1 MRFGLCGGGTVLGMI
16 CALSFVFQGCTYN
29 SVRLTLTD
37 AKISMPEPAHV
48 TGSARNLRD
57 GGNGAVSAMYEAR
70 AQGSIHSYSV
80 NDDSINA
87 RFHAPGGVLNSSFDY
102 ARKDENFAFFTGGGM
117 RSFSG
122 FGYFGVGMN
131 TDNFEL
137 GSAISVD
144 IIQVKTTYAGYTE
157 RETVDFSFDGGVST
171 GTTVRDSV
179 EISQNYF
186 LGYGGISLFAS
197 GYWND
202 IALTYALTFSE
213 GSGINSVTYNGEDF
227 KTDVDVPA
235 FLIHDFGISYTYD
248 RKVRVGLGASR
259 YSVFGTGGQIY
270 SVNGRIAYLW

>member
-1 MRFGLCGGGTVLGMI
+1 MRFGFCGGGAVLGMI

-29 SVRLTLTD
+29 SVRLVLTD

-48 TGSARNLRD
+48 TGSARNLPD
-57 GGNGAVSAMYEAR
+57 GGNTAVSAMYEAW

-87 RFHAPGGVLNSSFDY
+87 RFRAPGGVLGGNFDY
-102 ARKDENFAFFTGGGM
+102 AHKNGNFAFFTGGGI
-117 RSFSG
+117 RSLSWS
-122 FGYFGVGMN
+122 GYFGVGMN

-137 GSAISVD
+137 GSALSIDVIRAKVAYD
-144 IIQVKTTYAGYTE
+144 GYAEDTNL
-157 RETVDFSFDGGVST
+157 DFNDGSLGTST
-171 GTTVRDSV
+171 RRDSF

-202 IALTYALTFSE
+202 IALTYALTISD
-213 GSGINSVTYNGEDF
+213 GGGINSVTYKGEDF
-227 KTDVDVPA
+227 EMDVDVPA

-248 RKVRVGLGASR
+248 KKLQVRLGASR

-270 SVNGRIAYLW
+270 SVTGRVAYLW